1 MRCDNYVTASRYGAT
16 PKAKLGGG
24 SLLLLFAVRAA
35 RQLAMIHLPTPLPT
49 HPTPPPTHGTTL
61 PRRRRSPARSHPVAA
76 SSSAGAGEERLA
88 TELRMG
94 DSDDAGD
101 RASITMLPGD

>member
-35 RQLAMIHLPTPLPT
+35 RQLAMIHLPTAAGAS
-49 HPTPPPTHGTTL
+49 HPTTYPLDHSASAQEVSGEVAPG
-61 PRRRRSPARSHPVAA
+61 RRQLFGWRWR
-76 SSSAGAGEERLA
+76 GEV
-88 TELRMG
+88 G
-94 DSDDAGD
+94 H
-101 RASITMLPGD
+101 RAQDGRQR